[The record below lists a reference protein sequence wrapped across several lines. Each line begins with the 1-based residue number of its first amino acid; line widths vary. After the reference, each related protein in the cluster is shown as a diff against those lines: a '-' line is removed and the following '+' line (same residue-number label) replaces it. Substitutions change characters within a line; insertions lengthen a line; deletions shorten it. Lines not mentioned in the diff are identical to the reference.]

1 MILWGEGE
9 LMSVTQAMVAENLA
23 LKLNW
28 TNAYVKGFNT
38 LLPRRIHLDVRRML
52 RWPPSCPAA
61 VSPCDFRT
69 SKGSPITFTLH
80 QYNY

>member
-1 MILWGEGE
+1 
-9 LMSVTQAMVAENLA
+9 MSVTQAMVAENLA

-52 RWPPSCPAA
+52 GWPPSCPAA
-61 VSPCDFRT
+61 VSSCDFRT
-69 SKGSPITFTLH
+69 SKGYPIAFILY